1 MLARKKYGCIARVR
15 VHVHVRSHARE
26 TTIALNAGG
35 SARVH
40 SGDLHCG
47 GLRASAARPDRSRQ
61 RSSLRGAERDQTRD
75 NETHNRRQNQE
86 NSRRRRGGRVFTARP
101 PWLKNW
107 SFLAEQRICARN
119 GRQANRARAAALRN
133 IPLYSRSRTPA
144 GRLGIRPAGHASSA
158 KTAAL
163 LCALSHIILFCVVPS
178 LKRCPCL
185 VGIDTQLDFVGR
197 HFEPYLTAGCVCT
210 RRLCGVAWD
219 AVPEQTWLT
228 KL

>member
-26 TTIALNAGG
+26 TTIAVNAGG

-86 NSRRRRGGRVFTARP
+86 NRRRRRGGRV
-101 PWLKNW
+101 
-107 SFLAEQRICARN
+107 SQH
-119 GRQANRARAAALRN
+119 
-133 IPLYSRSRTPA
+133 
-144 GRLGIRPAGHASSA
+144 GRLGSKTGPFSQNREFAPATEGRQIGPVLLPSETFPCTPGHGHRPAGWVSGRRVTLHRQRQRRS
-158 KTAAL
+158 
-163 LCALSHIILFCVVPS
+163 CA
-178 LKRCPCL
+178 PCL
-185 VGIDTQLDFVGR
+185 TLFYFVLYR
-197 HFEPYLTAGCVCT
+197 P
-210 RRLCGVAWD
+210 
-219 AVPEQTWLT
+219 
-228 KL
+228 